1 MFYFEFE
8 GKNKIISWNFFK
20 ELTALFL
27 QKPKLRYLYSMLPF
41 QNALGTFNVEAMK
54 RTLYEN
60 GELVE
65 DSLEKIID
73 KLPFTSSQGGSP
85 KKDGRKFFIS
95 MLILIRY
102 TRSEDWRARA
112 PRSR

>member
-73 KLPFTSSQGGSP
+73 KLPFTGP
-85 KKDGRKFFIS
+85 TTGRKFFIS